1 MLALGALL
9 AARPATA
16 SAADPASEAMRV
28 AALRTAA
35 QTADRALGD
44 LVEGLQAAIEVG
56 RTGSALIVEGK
67 RDPGAAFDRSAEKAR
82 AAEDLAVDAHAA
94 VTDLQAVVS
103 AVAPTIGP
111 LPPGQP
117 GSLQA
122 IAAQLTAAG
131 QAGGPFV
138 QRRLAADAT
147 LTALADALEALGD
160 DEPEAALRA
169 LDRARAARA
178 AVADWPRPPTV
189 LPFWLRTSGAMI
201 GAARDIAQAT
211 IARDPAA
218 AATAVRAYERAA
230 TGAHRADIALAIAI
244 SESGNSLAATPMRR
258 LAEALESALA
268 LREAVHAILS
278 TAR

>member
-67 RDPGAAFDRSAEKAR
+67 RDPGAAFD
-82 AAEDLAVDAHAA
+82 
-94 VTDLQAVVS
+94 LQAVVS

-117 GSLQA
+117 GSMQA

-138 QRRLAADAT
+138 ERRLAADAT

-268 LREAVHAILS
+268 QREAVHAILS